1 MYESHFK
8 VRKLKFREVEQIAQG
23 HTASQQQNVG
33 SNSGILTPE
42 SMLFTSV
49 LGMTYLLVFS

>member
-8 VRKLKFREVEQIAQG
+8 VRKLKFREVEQLVQG

-33 SNSGILTPE
+33 SNSDSLTPE
-42 SMLFTSV
+42 SMLFTSM

>member
-1 MYESHFK
+1 MSPIL
-8 VRKLKFREVEQIAQG
+8 RSGNKFREVEQLAQG

-33 SNSGILTPE
+33 SNSGSPAPE